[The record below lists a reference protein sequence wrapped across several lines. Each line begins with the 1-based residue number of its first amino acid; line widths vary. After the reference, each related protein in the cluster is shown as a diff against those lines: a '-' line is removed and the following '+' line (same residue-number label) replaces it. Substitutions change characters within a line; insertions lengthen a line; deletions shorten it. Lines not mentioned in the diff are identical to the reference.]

1 MRDAEAL
8 YDIAK
13 IDFLREKLHFLHRE
27 LPPDLVRFQP
37 FLQNVLHQMTSEEEP
52 SWPEK
57 IDQTP

>member
-8 YDIAK
+8 YDMAK

-27 LPPDLVRFQP
+27 LPPDLVRFQT
-37 FLQNVLHQMTSEEEP
+37 FLQNVLHQMTSKEEP
-52 SWPEK
+52 PWPEK